1 MYTIYLEKGMD
12 DKDKQVEQELVEV
25 QDNMKLMLKNRAD
38 DYEYARE
45 LLYASAE
52 RLQDILDS
60 AVTLAQESEH
70 PRAVE
75 VATNTAASLA
85 DVAGKMMDHHLRT
98 EKLNN
103 PKGEKNQ
110 VTNNNLNVK
119 LNTSDL
125 LELLN
130 RE

>member
-1 MYTIYLEKGMD
+1 MT
-12 DKDKQVEQELVEV
+12 KDTENEVAEIEDQLKKVLV
-25 QDNMKLMLKNRAD
+25 NRND
-38 DYEYARE
+38 DYTYARE

-60 AVTLAQESEH
+60 AVDLAREAEH
-70 PRAVE
+70 PRAIE
-75 VATNTAASLA
+75 VAKDAGVALA
-85 DVAGKMMDHHLRT
+85 DVAGKMMDHHLKT

-103 PKGEKNQ
+103 PAGDKAP
-110 VTNNNLNVK
+110 VTNQNVNVK

-125 LELLN
+125 LELLG

>member
-1 MYTIYLEKGMD
+1 MS
-12 DKDKQVEQELVEV
+12 DKEIVDIEQQNKEIKEA
-25 QDNMKLMLKNRAD
+25 MKKMSVNRQD

-45 LLYASAE
+45 LLYASSE

-60 AVTLAQESEH
+60 AVQLAQESEH
-70 PRAVE
+70 PRAIE
-75 VATNTAASLA
+75 VATNTASQLA
-85 DVAGKMMDHHLRT
+85 DIAGKMMEHHLRT

-103 PKGEKNQ
+103 PKGDKAE
-110 VTNNNLNVK
+110 VTNNNLNIK

>member
-1 MYTIYLEKGMD
+1 MSKNLPINID
-12 DKDKQVEQELVEV
+12 DIEDATDSIKNVLQ
-25 QDNMKLMLKNRAD
+25 NRAD

-45 LLYASAE
+45 LLYSSAE
-52 RLQDILDS
+52 KMQDVVEA
-60 AVTLAQESEH
+60 AVNLAQESEH
-70 PRAVE
+70 PRAIE
-75 VATNTAASLA
+75 VASNAVTALSNIAA
-85 DVAGKMMDHHLRT
+85 AMMQHHVTTDR
-98 EKLNN
+98 LNN
-103 PKGEKNQ
+103 PKGEKQ

>member
-1 MYTIYLEKGMD
+1 MSDKELKTIEDESKAVEK
-12 DKDKQVEQELVEV
+12 
-25 QDNMKLMLKNRAD
+25 MLRNRSD

-45 LLYASAE
+45 LLYASSE

-70 PRAVE
+70 PRAIE
-75 VATNTAASLA
+75 VASNTAAQLA
-85 DVAGKMMDHHLRT
+85 DVAGKMMEHHLRT

-103 PKGEKNQ
+103 PKGNTPAST
-110 VTNNNLNVK
+110 TNNNLNIK

-130 RE
+130 KE

>member
-1 MYTIYLEKGMD
+1 MD
-12 DKDKQVEQELVEV
+12 KETEIENEV
-25 QDNMKLMLKNRAD
+25 SEVKDNMKLMLKNRND

-60 AVTLAQESEH
+60 AVNLAQESEH

-75 VATNTAASLA
+75 VATNTAAQLA

-103 PKGEKNQ
+103 PKGEKAS

>member
-1 MYTIYLEKGMD
+1 MNDSENMEIAK
-12 DKDKQVEQELVEV
+12 VEDNLKEV
-25 QDNMKLMLKNRAD
+25 LKNRQH
-38 DYEYARE
+38 DYEYGRE
-45 LLYASAE
+45 LLYSSAE
-52 RLQDILDS
+52 RIQDILDA

-70 PRAVE
+70 PRAIE
-75 VATNTAASLA
+75 VATNTASALA
-85 DVAGKMMDHHLRT
+85 DISDKMMKHHLQT

-103 PKGEKNQ
+103 PKGEEKN

-119 LNTSDL
+119 LNTKDL